1 MKGSYLQVHDGTAE
15 QRDGQKYRT
24 GRFEDLQ
31 LAVLGHVADEQHR
44 RNHASTAYCQQG
56 NSGGRDTHENR
67 AFRHVSYQMKP
78 TELNQIADIEGD
90 EFKLILG
97 KK

>member
-1 MKGSYLQVHDGTAE
+1 LAWVFWSYLQVHDGAAE

-31 LAVLGHVADEQHR
+31 LAVLRHVADEQQR

-56 NSGGRDTHENR
+56 DSGEEKTRKIERILSNE
-67 AFRHVSYQMKP
+67 AKIV
-78 TELNQIADIEGD
+78 ELKCRQ
-90 EFKLILG
+90 
-97 KK
+97 